1 MVMKKLTKKEEQEIL
16 SRFAQYLK
24 DKEEGKHDLT
34 FFELAWI
41 TGIGLFIGVLLSK
54 LIEWL

>member
-1 MVMKKLTKKEEQEIL
+1 MKKLTKKEEQEIL

>member
-1 MVMKKLTKKEEQEIL
+1 MTKMTKKEEQEIL

-24 DKEEGKHDLT
+24 DKEDGKHDLT
-34 FFELAWI
+34 FGEMAWTTAI
-41 TGIGLFIGVLLSK
+41 ALSIGMLLSK